1 MEKLMILNYKAI
13 KTQSIKYKTAKT
25 TMKEKYNTNIKN
37 NSLKYTNKSNSK
49 LIKLLSYMNNN
60 NVTVVM

>member
-1 MEKLMILNYKAI
+1 MILNYKAI